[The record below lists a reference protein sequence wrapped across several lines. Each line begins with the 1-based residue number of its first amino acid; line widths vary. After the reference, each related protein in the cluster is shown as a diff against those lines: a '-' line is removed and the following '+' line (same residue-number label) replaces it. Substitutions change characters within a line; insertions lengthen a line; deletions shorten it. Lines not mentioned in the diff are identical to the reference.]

1 MEDEDH
7 ARGQMNTE
15 ALSLRKYFAIAVKNG
30 EFAGI
35 QTYDGRLQVRN

>member
-7 ARGQMNTE
+7 TRGQMNTE
-15 ALSLRKYFAIAVKNG
+15 ALSLRKYFAIAQKMG

-35 QTYDGRLQVRN
+35 QTYDERLLVRN

>member
-15 ALSLRKYFAIAVKNG
+15 ALSLRKYFAIAVKMGNSLV
-30 EFAGI
+30 FRPYNAP
-35 QTYDGRLQVRN
+35 